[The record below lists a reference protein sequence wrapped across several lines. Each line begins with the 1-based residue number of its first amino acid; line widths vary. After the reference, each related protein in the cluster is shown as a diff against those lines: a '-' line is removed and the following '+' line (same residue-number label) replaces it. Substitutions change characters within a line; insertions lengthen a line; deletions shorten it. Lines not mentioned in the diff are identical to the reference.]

1 MPPGSLPG
9 TIAANGAMAV
19 ETSERRAR
27 RLLLVA
33 VASLLGASTLLAV
46 VWASAGS
53 AALGKT
59 AVTLAVLAA
68 ALAQTVALARRGRDR
83 DPVVVGR
90 LFLASAALATLVTGW
105 TAVLVWGDVGG
116 LAARLLAVAIAADL
130 VTVALQPLAARL
142 RPAGRAAQI
151 RHVPPRS
158 VGTTCP
164 LCGDPAV
171 GYVSGRSHA
180 AGASVGLV
188 HCRSCGFV
196 SPHGRKAL

>member
-1 MPPGSLPG
+1 M
-9 TIAANGAMAV
+9 

-27 RLLLVA
+27 RLFLVA
-33 VASLLGASTLLAV
+33 VASLLGASALLAV

-53 AALGKT
+53 AALGK
-59 AVTLAVLAA
+59 AVVTLAVLAA
-68 ALAQTVALARRGRDR
+68 ALAQTVALARRRRDR

-116 LAARLLAVAIAADL
+116 LAARLLAAAIAADL
-130 VTVALQPLAARL
+130 VAVALQPLAARL

-164 LCGDPAV
+164 LCGDPAL
-171 GYVSGRSHA
+171 GYVSGASRT
-180 AGASVGLV
+180 AGASVRLV